1 MNKVSDPQFWNERY
15 LENNTKWDLGS
26 STPILVNYLKIKNSI
41 GKVCVLGCGNGH
53 DALEFSKYK
62 NEVYS
67 VDFSTEALKNLKDKS
82 EDKNLKLHLINQDI
96 FALPDLYKNYFDMIY
111 EYTCYCAIDPNRRE
125 EYFEMVHT
133 ILKKGGL
140 FFGIMIPL
148 DKEMYN
154 EEGPPFGVSINQ
166 VLTLI
171 SGKFEVVSNNFSE
184 FSIEPRKGR
193 EKVVVLKKI

>member
-1 MNKVSDPQFWNERY
+1 
-15 LENNTKWDLGS
+15 
-26 STPILVNYLKIKNSI
+26 
-41 GKVCVLGCGNGH
+41 
-53 DALEFSKYK
+53 
-62 NEVYS
+62 
-67 VDFSTEALKNLKDKS
+67 
-82 EDKNLKLHLINQDI
+82 
-96 FALPDLYKNYFDMIY
+96 MIY

-184 FSIEPRKGR
+184 FSIDPRKGR
-193 EKVVVLKKI
+193 EKVVVFKKI